1 MGIVILVLGGLLL
14 WVYYFPYDNS
24 IALDI
29 IAESYTHP
37 MPVWK
42 ELAHYLELEV
52 VLDVYRQ
59 WGTYIAGILSANEL
73 SMWIYVA
80 GQITGWSV
88 VMAFATRIR
97 SRWSLIFFL
106 AFLLFILLSDISAIF
121 LYPGSFPVIEV
132 TLSIVLLGITY
143 LVQINWLKLTSLAI
157 FGLCWSVLAAVW
169 TYLYINYGW
178 TAWLH
183 TANSQYYLIL
193 LVTVALVWF
202 ASKDLVN
209 ILIVAANNHRRVH
222 TRWSLRWMRVA
233 LLIIF
238 FYLLYL
244 AVVYHLALEVS
255 PVIRPLH
262 YFLLATFFLVFT
274 SQNLLRPVQFV
285 FTSHSNFSFLI
296 LGWIIIVLSFLFL
309 HFSSG
314 DLTFIRAFEKLVSVF
329 TLIVTALYIF
339 YLEFGFTRMI
349 RERINVFY
357 LLGRGVRIPFPAIM
371 LAGLLAVL
379 VYETTENW
387 KSFRIFTQSYFLME
401 GDKAYL
407 QGNYS
412 LARNTYDMAIAWIP
426 ASPKGNYNLGVILM
440 KDQDQFSQAL
450 IAFDKV
456 SNFYDNPFATLNKG
470 FILQQLGLN
479 QEAKEILL
487 RNPANHPVAESYI
500 AHNLSNL
507 YLSESEPDSSLVYL
521 KKSLLA
527 NPENS
532 LGYTHMAGIY
542 DIFGREKL
550 VKELTKASLETEHP
564 SNVSLVNALSYD
576 IEGVVESANQLGP
589 QLQEKFTDLALS
601 QNYLYYLMHEN
612 HRSQAMEHALFMA
625 DSLNLPQGNM
635 LAGYLLMLS
644 GSLEQGISRLDY
656 VNLAYPIF
664 SATGNMLLALAYW
677 KAGAW
682 NMAREYFERSGD
694 LGNPEGYLNMA
705 RMDIILGRQDT
716 AAKVLYQLRGE
727 YDTLKDEVAK
737 ELAMLL
743 QAYGQPIYAQTEWNI
758 NELDFNERMRISL
771 YADSA
776 EHYLWALE
784 NFRNMLAK
792 DSSLVAPYLEMG
804 RLYLRDQDTLALST
818 FKLGLTVDPQNPHL
832 KLGVADAFL
841 EHNEADSAK
850 FYLQSIRDTLA
861 ANPSYLSTYARLLL
875 QQGDTAQAINKL
887 EVAHMAHPLKIE
899 QILELLSLY
908 IATEETVTARNLV
921 VEALQY
927 NDQNPNLW
935 LYYARIM
942 HFWERDKD
950 RDQALDRYRKLSPSA
965 LPIQVLI
972 DQWENQVAS
981 SGF

>member
-1 MGIVILVLGGLLL
+1 MGIVILGLGALLV
-14 WVYYFPYDNS
+14 WAYYFPYSNS
-24 IALDI
+24 ISLDI

-59 WGTYIAGILSANEL
+59 WGTYVAGILSACEL

-88 VMAFATRIR
+88 VLAFATKIR
-97 SRWSLIFFL
+97 SRWSLVFFL
-106 AFLLFILLSDISAIF
+106 AFLLFVFLSDISSILLEPSA
-121 LYPGSFPVIEV
+121 FPVAEV
-132 TLSIVLLGITY
+132 ALSVLLLGMAY
-143 LVQINWLKLTSLAI
+143 LVQINRLKLTSLAI
-157 FGLCWSVLAAVW
+157 FGLCWVVLAATW
-169 TYLYINYGW
+169 LYLYINHGW

-183 TANSQYYLIL
+183 TANNQYYLIL
-193 LVTVALVWF
+193 LLTVALVWF

-209 ILIVAANNHRRVH
+209 ILIVAANNHQQIQN
-222 TRWSLRWMRVA
+222 RWKLRWIRVA

-238 FYLLYL
+238 FYILYL

-255 PVIRPLH
+255 PVIRPIH

-285 FTSHSNFSFLI
+285 FTSHSNYSFLI
-296 LGWIIIVLSFLFL
+296 LGWIVIVLSFLFL
-309 HFSSG
+309 HFSTG

-339 YLEFGFTRMI
+339 YLEFGYSRMI
-349 RERINVFY
+349 RERINVFF
-357 LLGRGVRIPFPAIM
+357 LLGRGVSIPFPAIM

-401 GDKAYL
+401 GDKAFH
-407 QGNYS
+407 QGNYR
-412 LARNTYDMAIAWIP
+412 LAQNAYDLAAAWIP
-426 ASPKGNYNLGVILM
+426 ASPKGNYNRGVILM
-440 KDQDQFSQAL
+440 QDQDQLSQAL
-450 IAFDKV
+450 MAFDQV
-456 SNFYDNPFATLNKG
+456 SDFYANPYVTLNKG
-470 FILQQLGLN
+470 VILQQLGRN
-479 QEAKEILL
+479 QEAKGILL
-487 RNPANHPVAESYI
+487 RNITNHHQAESYI

-550 VKELTKASLETEHP
+550 VKEFIKASLETKHP
-564 SNVSLVNALSYD
+564 ANVSLVNALSYD
-576 IEGVVESANQLGP
+576 IEGVYESANQPVPPIGE
-589 QLQEKFTDLALS
+589 QFADLALS

-612 HRSQAMEHALFMA
+612 LRSQAMELALFMA
-625 DSLNLPQGNM
+625 DSLNLPQANM

-644 GSLEQGISRLDY
+644 DSLEQGISRLDY
-656 VNLAYPIF
+656 VNLTYPSL
-664 SATGNMLLALAYW
+664 SATGNMLLAMVYW

-682 NMAREYFERSGD
+682 SMAREYFERSGD
-694 LGNPEGYLNMA
+694 SGNPRGYLNMA
-705 RMDIILGRQDT
+705 RMDIMLGRQDT
-716 AAKVLYQLRGE
+716 AANVLYQLRGE
-727 YDTLKDEVAK
+727 YNTLKDEVAK

-743 QAYGQPIYAQTEWNI
+743 QAYGQPVYAQTEWNI
-758 NELDFNERMRISL
+758 NELNFNERMRISL
-771 YADSA
+771 YADSV

-784 NFRNMLAK
+784 NFRDMLAR

-804 RLYLRDQDTLALST
+804 RLYLRDHDTLALST
-818 FKLGLTVDPQNPHL
+818 FKLGLTIDPQNPNL
-832 KLGVADAFL
+832 ILGVADAFL
-841 EHNEADSAK
+841 ERNEVDSAR
-850 FYLQSIRDTLA
+850 FYLQSIQDTLTVSS
-861 ANPSYLSTYARLLL
+861 SYLSTYARLLI
-875 QQGDTAQAINKL
+875 QQGDTSQAINRL
-887 EVAHMAHPLKIE
+887 ETAHDAHPLKVE
-899 QILELLSLY
+899 QILELVSLY
-908 IATEETVTARNLV
+908 IATGETATARNLV

-927 NDQNPNLW
+927 NNQNSDLW
-935 LYYARIM
+935 LCYARIM
-942 HFWERDKD
+942 HLWGRAED
-950 RDQALDRYRKLSPSA
+950 RDQALDRYQELLPDALSK
-965 LPIQVLI
+965 QVII
-972 DQWENQVAS
+972 DQWENQIAS
-981 SGF
+981 SGS